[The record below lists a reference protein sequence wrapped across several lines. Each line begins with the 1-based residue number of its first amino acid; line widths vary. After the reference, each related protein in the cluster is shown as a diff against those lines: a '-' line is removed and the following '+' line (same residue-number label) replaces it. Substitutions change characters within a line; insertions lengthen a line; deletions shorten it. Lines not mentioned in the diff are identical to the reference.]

1 MDVRELTQD
10 NLRKYKINSEYRNI
24 FTKEITRNNQD
35 IQASFDKFDFVLDH
49 EKSYY
54 PQEDLEQ
61 SKGAIIVGAKQQD
74 GYIIVARFTIHS
86 ISGVISHMSITVYDQ
101 DKYCE
106 SIVYN
111 VPTHAELGSKT
122 VWLFNRGHYYSN
134 DGLSVTEDQQ
144 GEFSVQE
151 RDIVTP

>member
-1 MDVRELTQD
+1 MDVTELAQD

-35 IQASFDKFDFVLDH
+35 IQASFNKFGFSLDH

-54 PQEDLEQ
+54 PQGNEKQ
-61 SKGAIIVGAKQQD
+61 SKGAIIVGEKQQD
-74 GYIIVARFTIHS
+74 SYIIVARFTIHS
-86 ISGVISHMSITVYDQ
+86 ISGVISHMSITVYDH
-101 DKYCE
+101 DTYCE

-134 DGLSVTEDQQ
+134 DSLSVTEDQQ
-144 GEFSVQE
+144 DEFSVQE
-151 RDIVTP
+151 RDIVTQ

>member
-1 MDVRELTQD
+1 MDITELAQD
-10 NLRKYKINSEYRNI
+10 NLRKYEINSNYRNM

-35 IQASFDKFDFVLDH
+35 IQASFDKLGFALDH

-54 PQEDLEQ
+54 PQGNEKQ
-61 SKGAIIVGAKQQD
+61 SKGAIIVGEKQQD
-74 GYIIVARFTIHS
+74 GYMIVARFTIHS
-86 ISGVISHMSITVYDQ
+86 ISGVISHMSITVYDHNE
-101 DKYCE
+101 YCE
-106 SIVYN
+106 SISYN

-134 DGLSVTEDQQ
+134 DGLSVIEDKQ

-151 RDIVTP
+151 HDIVTQ